1 MDMTIPLFIA
11 ESDVRELLTMDLAI
25 EAVEDGFRRLA
36 AGEAMNVP
44 RRRARTSEVVL
55 HTMSAGCS
63 AYGLVGFKAYTTS
76 RQGNRFHVVLYD
88 GSSGA
93 MVAVIEADWL
103 GRVRTG
109 AASGVAT
116 EYMAR
121 PDATGVGIFGAGG
134 QARTQLQAMCAVRPI
149 TEARVYSRDQE
160 RRERFARDMEPLCRI
175 SVVPVNR
182 AEEAA
187 ADMDIIIT
195 ATTLREPVLKG
206 EWLSEG
212 THINAMGS
220 NALNRAELDV
230 DTIRRSDTIVA
241 DSVEQCHI
249 EAGDFVAALEQGVLH
264 WSRVVELADVVAGR
278 QTGRPT
284 PDSITLFKSLGLAI
298 EDLAVAARV
307 LEMAR
312 ERHVGTTLP
321 M

>member
-1 MDMTIPLFIA
+1 MSTLFLT

-25 EAVEDGFRRLA
+25 EAVEDSFRRLA

-44 RRRARTSEVVL
+44 RRRARTSEVTL
-55 HTMSAGCS
+55 HTMSAGS
-63 AYGLVGFKAYTTS
+63 NVYGLVGFKAYTTS

-88 GSSGA
+88 GSTGA

-121 PDATGVGIFGAGG
+121 PDATAVGIFGAGG
-134 QARTQLQAMCAVRPI
+134 QARTQLQAICAVRQI
-149 TEARVYSRDQE
+149 KEARVYSRGQE
-160 RRERFARDMEPLCRI
+160 RREQFVRDMEQLCHI

-182 AEEAA
+182 PEEAA
-187 ADMDIIIT
+187 ADMDIIVT
-195 ATTLREPVLKG
+195 ATTSREPVLQG

-212 THINAMGS
+212 THINAIGS
-220 NALNRAELDV
+220 NAVNRAELDV
-230 DTIRRSDTIVA
+230 DTIRRADTIVV
-241 DSVEQCHI
+241 DSIEQCQI
-249 EAGDFVAALEQGVLH
+249 EAGDFVAALDQGVLH
-264 WSRVVELADVVAGR
+264 WSRVYELADVIAGR

-307 LEMAR
+307 VEKAR
-312 ERHVGTTLP
+312 ALGVGQWLP
-321 M
+321 L